1 MMGTMINLE
10 MGMVEVGI
18 RKSLVEMKVEI
29 DFKII

>member
-10 MGMVEVGI
+10 MGTIVVGI

-29 DFKII
+29 DLKII